1 MNIKEKT
8 DSVDFTNE
16 IQKHFE
22 RLSSVSSLSKVHD
35 EEIEL
40 ETKYFKRNRNKK
52 LKRNYEFS
60 L

>member
-16 IQKHFE
+16 IQKPMALRIFE

-40 ETKYFKRNRNKK
+40 ETKYFKD
-52 LKRNYEFS
+52 LILSSYY
-60 L
+60 